1 MPIAEL
7 VLDSSPS
14 DFESFYF
21 KATDQQ
27 TSLVVLV
34 ASKDQFKRLLDSVGG
49 SPGLYILQAEDSTV
63 YVGKS
68 VDLATRLRN
77 HKTNDKIGYRR
88 VMLMMRDQGLSRYLD
103 YGEAK
108 LYDTLRLLGYRL
120 EQSPLSG
127 SLDVK
132 RQRLASMD
140 AEHVVMADGLV
151 KQFLAYSVALGLT
164 RPASPPGVPATVMVL
179 PPKPQPKQ
187 VSVGAS
193 LRVTTLSGEVI
204 AKKTA
209 ASTFV
214 SALTAADLEKV
225 EALNYVLAG
234 EPLVSKTKSSKYP
247 SASKPAGSAF
257 VMCHSST
264 DAKLRMLERVS
275 EALGLGWAVEMA
287 ERETPA

>member
-21 KATDQQ
+21 KATDQH

-34 ASKDQFKRLLDSVGG
+34 ASKDQFKRLLDSAGG

-68 VDLATRLRN
+68 IDLSVRLRN

-88 VMLMMRDQGLSRYLD
+88 VMLMMRDQGISRYLD

-108 LYDTLRLLGYRL
+108 LYDTLSGLGYRL

-132 RQRLASMD
+132 RLRLASMD
-140 AEHVVMADGLV
+140 EEHVAMADGLV
-151 KQFLAYSVALGLT
+151 KQFLSYSVALGLS
-164 RPASPPGVPATVMVL
+164 RPARTGPKPPPTPPVSPPPPPPL
-179 PPKPQPKQ
+179 PSTMHP
-187 VSVGAS
+187 
-193 LRVTTLSGEVI
+193 LRVLTPAGTVI
-204 AKKTA
+204 AEATA
-209 ASTFV
+209 TGTFV
-214 SALTAADLEKV
+214 AALVAADLAKV
-225 EALNYVLAG
+225 AGLGYVFAG
-234 EPLVSKTKSSKYP
+234 EPLVSPTKSTKYP
-247 SASKPAGSAF
+247 SASIAAETLF
-257 VMCHSST
+257 VMTHSDT
-264 DAKLRMLERVS
+264 AKKKRMLERVS
-275 EALGLGWAVEMA
+275 GALGLGWVVEA
-287 ERETPA
+287 GPSTLVA

>member
-21 KATDQQ
+21 KATDQH

-34 ASKDQFKRLLDSVGG
+34 ASKDQFKRLLESAGG

-68 VDLATRLRN
+68 VDLSVRLRN

-108 LYDTLRLLGYRL
+108 LYDTLSALGYRL

-127 SLDVK
+127 SLEVK
-132 RQRLASMD
+132 RLRLESMD
-140 AEHVVMADGLV
+140 AEHVAMADGLV
-151 KQFLAYSVALGLT
+151 KQFLSYSVALGLA
-164 RPASPPGVPATVMVL
+164 RPATPPPVPPPPPVLPATSA
-179 PPKPQPKQ
+179 P
-187 VSVGAS
+187 
-193 LRVTTLSGEVI
+193 LRVVTPTGTVI
-204 AKKTA
+204 AEATA
-209 ASTFV
+209 TGTFV
-214 SALTAADLEKV
+214 AALAAADLTKV
-225 EALNYVLAG
+225 AALGYIFAG
-234 EPLVSKTKSSKYP
+234 EPLVSPTKSTKYP
-247 SASKPAGSAF
+247 SGSKPAGGQF
-257 VMCHSST
+257 VMTHSDT
-264 DAKLRMLERVS
+264 PTKKRMLERVS
-275 EALGLGWAVEMA
+275 TALGLGWTVEV
-287 ERETPA
+287 PAATLSA